1 MGIETSSIET
11 EKHEPFE
18 FRKKWS
24 WVNDDRTSIFVL
36 TIPVVSICSL
46 FLRINWNKKIFSFHM
61 AYARMPLSAAA
72 VQITAGTAWTSC
84 PILQ

>member
-46 FLRINWNKKIFSFHM
+46 FLWELIEI
-61 AYARMPLSAAA
+61 
-72 VQITAGTAWTSC
+72 
-84 PILQ
+84 